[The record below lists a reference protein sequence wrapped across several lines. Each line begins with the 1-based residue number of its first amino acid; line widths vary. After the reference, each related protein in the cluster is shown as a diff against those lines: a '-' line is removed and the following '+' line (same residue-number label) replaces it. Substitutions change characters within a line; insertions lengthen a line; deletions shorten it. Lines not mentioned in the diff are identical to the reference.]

1 MNPHRLLLAASLLV
15 QACGGGEE
23 TPPIVEPCTGDF
35 TYFETKI
42 WQPILS
48 VKCVGCHN
56 EQGIARGSRLVLAAP
71 SDPEAARKNYP
82 VVRAIADTKLGD
94 QSVFLLRPSMTHPDG
109 HPGGNLLPVGSAG
122 YLALATFVRHG
133 EGRCG
138 PDVTATS
145 CTESTVGARVLRRL
159 SRSEYDATVEDL
171 LGVPSAHGQALPPD
185 VVVGGFDNNGAAL
198 RVGPIVAEKLG
209 VAAEALAAATP
220 LAKLTSCADDVTCF
234 VKTFGK
240 RAFRR
245 PLQDGEI
252 ARYAKLGDAKTVIAA
267 MLQSPAFLYRPEI
280 GKSDATLDPWEVASE
295 LSYLLTGTM
304 PDAALFA
311 AAETGKLATRD
322 EVVAQ
327 ARRLLKDPRAARAM
341 ARFTGQWLY
350 VDRLGAVAKD
360 PATYPELTTDLKS
373 AMVAE
378 TQAFVDRTLRVG
390 NGTFRDLLLAE
401 HTFASPTLAAHYGLA
416 APGDDGKVATG
427 PLRRGV
433 LGQGSVLTVHAV
445 AASSSPIHRGKLVR
459 ERFLCQKL
467 PPPPPGVV
475 VQLPPFDPSKST
487 RERFA
492 EHSKNEPCKSC
503 HRLMDPIG
511 FGFEAFDGI
520 GRARKDDHGHPLDTK
535 GEIVSTD
542 HTDGAFDGLEGLAGK
557 LADSPDAQRCFALQW
572 VRFGYGVDDEPETQC
587 AADRVT
593 TAWAKGG
600 MTFEALVLAL
610 VSDPSFLA
618 RQGDLGGTPV
628 PDAGVPADDAGA
640 SDAAVEDTAPPADA
654 LVVTS
659 KRDDY
664 GTGYCDYV
672 TVKNTGA
679 SARTWS
685 VVRSPEGAIT
695 SSWKSKLVTTAT
707 AWTFTGESYNASLEP
722 GASTDFGYC
731 AKR

>member
-1 MNPHRLLLAASLLV
+1 MNAHRWLLTASLLV

-23 TPPIVEPCTGDF
+23 TPPIVEPCAGDF
-35 TYFETKI
+35 AWFETKL

-56 EQGIARGSRLVLAAP
+56 EQGVARGSRMVLVAP

-122 YLALATFVRHG
+122 YQALATFVRHG

-138 PDVTATS
+138 PDVTTTS
-145 CTESTVGARVLRRL
+145 CTATTVGARVLRRL

-171 LGVPSAHGQALPPD
+171 LGVPSTYGQALPPD

-209 VAAEALAAATP
+209 VAAEALAAAATLP
-220 LAKLTSCADDVTCF
+220 KLTACADDLPCF

-245 PLQDGEI
+245 PLTE
-252 ARYAKLGDAKTVIAA
+252 AELTRYGKLGDARTVIAG
-267 MLQSPAFLYRPEI
+267 MLQSPAFLYRPEL
-280 GKSDATLDPWEVASE
+280 GKGANLDPYEVASE

-311 AAETGKLATRD
+311 AADAGRLATKE
-322 EVVAQ
+322 EVVAE
-327 ARRLLKDPRAARAM
+327 AKRLLRDPRAARAM

-360 PATYPELTTDLKS
+360 PATYPELTSDLKS
-373 AMVAE
+373 AMLSE

-401 HTFASPTLAAHYGLA
+401 HTFASPALAAYYGLA
-416 APGDDGKVATG
+416 APDADGKVATG

-433 LGQGSVLTVHAV
+433 LGQGGVLTVHAV

-475 VQLPPFDPSKST
+475 VQLPPLDPSKST

-511 FGFEAFDGI
+511 FGLEGFDGI
-520 GRARKDDHGHPLDTK
+520 GRARKDDHGHPLDTQ

-542 HTDGAFDGLEGLAGK
+542 HTDGAFEGIDGLAGK
-557 LADSPDAQRCFALQW
+557 LADSADAQRCFALQW

-587 AADRVT
+587 TADRVT
-593 TAWAKGG
+593 SAWTKGG
-600 MTFEALVLAL
+600 LTFEALILAL

-618 RQGDLGGTPV
+618 RQGDVGATPT

-640 SDAAVEDTAPPADA
+640 SDAAAPDPPPDS

-664 GTGYCDYV
+664 GTGYCDYI
-672 TVKNTGA
+672 TVMNGGPT
-679 SARTWS
+679 ARTWT
-685 VVRSPEGAIT
+685 VARTPEGTIT
-695 SSWKSKLVTTAT
+695 SSWKSKLVTSAT